1 MSNFVNISTKLHKNR
16 DAEIMR
22 LRAMVSSVRQ
32 QLDYIDTVIAAM
44 LEPNENAARYQ
55 RDRAICS
62 NRASTRAYLEGK
74 E

>member
-22 LRAMVSSVRQ
+22 LLAMVSSVRQ
-32 QLDYIDTVIAAM
+32 QLDFIDTVIAAM

-62 NRASTRAYLEGK
+62 NRARTRAYLEGK